1 MATATLIKLRA
12 FSSEMTRSTALP
24 ASLTT
29 CRALLVLTE
38 MSFLSTTVHNP
49 PWQDCAADLLGPLP
63 TGESILVVVD
73 YYSRFLEVAILKST
87 TRLKGKTYADL
98 KRGATAK
105 NIRVG
110 DTVLL
115 RADKTNKLS
124 TNFNPAPFEV
134 IQKTGR
140 EVTLRN
146 ETGVELKRNTA
157 FVKKYNEQD
166 DVSRGNGNGHQEVQ
180 AESMVQAED
189 SGPKQNPRR
198 DKSGI

>member
-1 MATATLIKLRA
+1 MP
-12 FSSEMTRSTALP
+12 SE
-24 ASLTT
+24 
-29 CRALLVLTE
+29 
-38 MSFLSTTVHNP
+38 
-49 PWQDCAADLLGPLP
+49 
-63 TGESILVVVD
+63 
-73 YYSRFLEVAILKST
+73 EVRERDWSGK
-87 TRLKGKTYADL
+87 LKGKTYADL

-115 RADKTNKLS
+115 RADKMNKLS

-134 IQKTGR
+134 IQNTR

-157 FVKKYNEQD
+157 FVRKYNEQD
-166 DVSRGNGNGHQEVQ
+166 DNGRGNGNEHQEVQ

-189 SGPKQNPRR
+189 SGPSRIPEETKVVSEN
-198 DKSGI
+198 S